1 MNSDQIMRDSLI
13 ILLLLASTIGLEA
26 AFVCQPSPL
35 HVQKKTQ
42 YEYGSFWLAPQAKNA
57 ITNVAQH
64 SPNLLSY
71 TLTSD
76 STVHATVQRRRNGAG
91 VRNQDQADRV
101 HNGQVAILLSSF
113 AVLMS
118 KGAGTKL
125 LRALMMLVTLSI
137 TCDLVLVTNKRIGE
151 GSKPHKMLSRV
162 RNILYGISVPLLFLM
177 PMSRYTVASAA
188 MVKSVGCITFG
199 VVLHEFL
206 DWGHGLI
213 WLPLLLSLFVPRSN
227 S

>member
-13 ILLLLASTIGLEA
+13 ILLLLASTIGLEVEA

-42 YEYGSFWLAPQAKNA
+42 YGSFWLAPQAKNA
-57 ITNVAQH
+57 INNVAQH

-71 TLTSD
+71 TLTSG
-76 STVHATVQRRRNGAG
+76 VQSRRNGAG

-101 HNGQVAILLSSF
+101 QNGQVAILLASF

-118 KGAGTKL
+118 KGAGKKF
-125 LRALMMLVTLSI
+125 LRAVMMVVSLSI
-137 TCDLVLVTNKRIGE
+137 TSDLVLVTNKRIGE
-151 GSKPHKMLSRV
+151 GSKPNKTRV
-162 RNILYGISVPLLFLM
+162 RSILYGISVPLLFLM
-177 PMSRYTVASAA
+177 PMSRYTLASAA
-188 MVKSVGCITFG
+188 LVKSVGCITFG

-213 WLPLLLSLFVPRSN
+213 WLPLLLSVFVPRSN

>member
-13 ILLLLASTIGLEA
+13 ILLLLASTIGLKVEA

-42 YEYGSFWLAPQAKNA
+42 YGSFWLAPQAKNA

-71 TLTSD
+71 TLTPGG
-76 STVHATVQRRRNGAG
+76 VQSRRNGAG

-101 HNGQVAILLSSF
+101 HNGQVAILLASF
-113 AVLMS
+113 VVLMS
-118 KGAGTKL
+118 KCAGTKF
-125 LRALMMLVTLSI
+125 LRAVMMVVSLSI
-137 TCDLVLVTNKRIGE
+137 TSDLVLVTHNKRIGE
-151 GSKPHKMLSRV
+151 GSKHNKKLSLV
-162 RNILYGISVPLLFLM
+162 RSILYGISVPLLFLV
-177 PMSRYTVASAA
+177 PMSRYTLASAA
-188 MVKSVGCITFG
+188 LVKTVGCITFG

-213 WLPLLLSLFVPRSN
+213 WLPLLLSLFVPTLRS
-227 S
+227 SS

>member
-1 MNSDQIMRDSLI
+1 MRDSLI

-26 AFVCQPSPL
+26 AFICQPSPL
-35 HVQKKTQ
+35 RVQKKTQ
-42 YEYGSFWLAPQAKNA
+42 YGSFRLAPQAKNA
-57 ITNVAQH
+57 ITNVALKH

-71 TLTSD
+71 TLTSGG
-76 STVHATVQRRRNGAG
+76 VHSRRNGAG

-101 HNGQVAILLSSF
+101 QNGQVAILLASF

-118 KGAGTKL
+118 KGTGTKF
-125 LRALMMLVTLSI
+125 LRAVMMVVSLSI
-137 TCDLVLVTNKRIGE
+137 TSDLVLVTNNKRVGE
-151 GSKPHKMLSRV
+151 GSKHHNKKLSRV
-162 RNILYGISVPLLFLM
+162 RSILYGISVPLLFLM
-177 PMSRYTVASAA
+177 PMSRYTLASAA
-188 MVKSVGCITFG
+188 LVKSVGCITFG

-213 WLPLLLSLFVPRSN
+213 WLPLLLSVFVPRSN

>member
-1 MNSDQIMRDSLI
+1 MNSDQIMRDSLT

-42 YEYGSFWLAPQAKNA
+42 YGSFWLAPQAKNA

-71 TLTSD
+71 TLTAD
-76 STVHATVQRRRNGAG
+76 SMVHTTVQSRRNG
-91 VRNQDQADRV
+91 DQADRV

-137 TCDLVLVTNKRIGE
+137 TSDLVLVTNKRIGE
-151 GSKPHKMLSRV
+151 DSKPHKMLSRV

-177 PMSRYTVASAA
+177 FMSRYTLASAA
-188 MVKSVGCITFG
+188 MVKSVGCIMFG

>member
-1 MNSDQIMRDSLI
+1 MRDSLI

-76 STVHATVQRRRNGAG
+76 STVHATVQSRS
-91 VRNQDQADRV
+91 DRV
-101 HNGQVAILLSSF
+101 HNGQVVILLSSF

-151 GSKPHKMLSRV
+151 GSKHNKKLFQIRS
-162 RNILYGISVPLLFLM
+162 ILYGISVPLLFLM

>member
-13 ILLLLASTIGLEA
+13 ILQLLASTIGLEA

-42 YEYGSFWLAPQAKNA
+42 YGSFWLAPQAKNA

-76 STVHATVQRRRNGAG
+76 STVHATVQSRS
-91 VRNQDQADRV
+91 DRV
-101 HNGQVAILLSSF
+101 HNGQVVILLSSF

-137 TCDLVLVTNKRIGE
+137 TSDLVLVTNKRIGE

-213 WLPLLLSLFVPRSN
+213 WLPLLLSLFVPSPRS
-227 S
+227 SS

>member
-1 MNSDQIMRDSLI
+1 MIKIMRDSLI
-13 ILLLLASTIGLEA
+13 VLLLLASTIGLEA
-26 AFVCQPSPL
+26 FVCQPTRPLPL

-42 YEYGSFWLAPQAKNA
+42 YGSFWLAPQAKNA

-71 TLTSD
+71 TLTAD
-76 STVHATVQRRRNGAG
+76 STVHATVQSRRNGAG

-101 HNGQVAILLSSF
+101 HNGQVAILLASF

-118 KGAGTKL
+118 KGTGTKF
-125 LRALMMLVTLSI
+125 LRALMMLVSLSI

-151 GSKPHKMLSRV
+151 DSKRNKKLSGV

-177 PMSRYTVASAA
+177 PMSMYTLASAA